1 MHPFVPAPCS
11 YRESLT
17 TGLPRIK
24 GLDMPSTII
33 RFEQTLILTMAGRL
47 CDPSLSCNGA
57 SPSLSIVSIPLTNR
71 RRRCLLR
78 HEIYIRLLVSGYPRV
93 LVCGQRKASTLL
105 LALMQSQSTDE
116 LARSCTWRERDGET
130 HEPLHVTI

>member
-47 CDPSLSCNGA
+47 CDPSLSRAMALPRAFPLFQYHSPTDGVGA
-57 SPSLSIVSIPLTNR
+57 YSVMRSI
-71 RRRCLLR
+71 
-78 HEIYIRLLVSGYPRV
+78 SG
-93 LVCGQRKASTLL
+93 S
-105 LALMQSQSTDE
+105 S
-116 LARSCTWRERDGET
+116 
-130 HEPLHVTI
+130 